1 MFVSHCRSRSALDL
15 RTTMPKRNL
24 SHLTVTDTDL
34 SPDFG
39 NFPLSVL
46 SHGLKWESRACQL
59 SQLSETAQAE
69 SEKGCPATPRARAC
83 HQGTAKR
90 GNMVKHAKDTV
101 SDVGHLRS
109 GSLFSGV
116 AVLKAR
122 PSGGGNH
129 RTSGLPSC
137 HATFLIGLS
146 TPAVPHL

>member
-1 MFVSHCRSRSALDL
+1 
-15 RTTMPKRNL
+15 MPKRNL